1 MPSIRDFIY
10 LDLPRLRSFASQLF
24 EGVPESRT
32 HANSREADV
41 GGEVRGRVPFLI
53 EAAASTKGVLSASS
67 TVTATVHHQ
76 LVSEVIAGLRDQG
89 FLWES
94 ADAET
99 APDGAFVLLSGQ
111 IQISD
116 PESLRSTVAQMPDI
130 SRHLQALTTPDS
142 APAPT
147 MADRRAHRVT
157 NRPVPV
163 TKAKADA
170 LSAILTMFTGGTVRL
185 RLLDDREPLATAV
198 VERDKFVEDLDRL
211 VRRHGYLTS
220 GRWETLAQV
229 NSTVETEFYAPEG
242 QTLMDVLEREMIA
255 PMKVLR
261 DVAGTTSAGGLHVTP
276 LAIYRV
282 IPAKP

>member
-1 MPSIRDFIY
+1 
-10 LDLPRLRSFASQLF
+10 
-24 EGVPESRT
+24 
-32 HANSREADV
+32 
-41 GGEVRGRVPFLI
+41 
-53 EAAASTKGVLSASS
+53 
-67 TVTATVHHQ
+67 
-76 LVSEVIAGLRDQG
+76 LRDQG

-94 ADAET
+94 QDAQG

-116 PESLRSTVAQMPDI
+116 PESLRSTVTQMPDL
-130 SRHLQALTTPDS
+130 SRHLQSLTAPDA

-147 MADRRAHRVT
+147 RADRRAHRVT
-157 NRPVPV
+157 PKSVPV
-163 TKAKADA
+163 TRAKADA

-185 RLLDDREPLATAV
+185 RLLDDGEPLATAV

-220 GRWETLAQV
+220 ARWETLAQV
-229 NSTVETEFYAPEG
+229 NLTAEAEFYAPDG
-242 QTLMDVLEREMIA
+242 QTLMDVLEREMLV

-261 DVAGTTSAGGLHVTP
+261 DVAGTTSDGRLHVTP

-282 IPAKP
+282 VPAKP